1 MTRIFLATMP
11 IASHVMPA
19 LPIAR
24 ELVDKGHDVLWRCGR
39 KFEELITATGATF
52 TPIAHHLDFDENA
65 SAFQTLDERKPGI
78 PGFKKVVLPL
88 FIESV
93 PGHVADIEP
102 VLEAFR
108 PEVVFADHSLL
119 AAPILATRRGT
130 RTVLFVGGP
139 LPLTG
144 ADAPPPG
151 IGLLPG
157 RSRLGRLR
165 DRGLGW
171 LVTHVLFRDVRRAL
185 RRSTAGLGVPR
196 VDGFFMDWVVQL
208 ADRYLV
214 LTVPEFEY
222 PRGDLPSTVEF
233 VGPTWPELP
242 EVPTSPACRR
252 DVERSRAAGVPVVLV
267 IQGPRTADP
276 ASLVAP
282 TAAALADE
290 HVLVVATTGN
300 HDPEEVLPAAR
311 RPANLRLE
319 RSLDPVELL
328 PTADLVVTNGG
339 YDSVQLALAH
349 GVPLV
354 TAGVSDNRLESN
366 NRVRWSGAGVFLR
379 TWRPEPARL
388 RAAVTEVLRDPG
400 YRAEAERLRAAYA
413 RHPGARRAA
422 EVILEVAGA
431 RAA

>member
-1 MTRIFLATMP
+1 MP
-11 IASHVMPA
+11 IAG
-19 LPIAR
+19 

-39 KFEELITATGATF
+39 KFEERITATGAAF
-52 TPIAHHLDFDENA
+52 VPIAPHLDFDENS
-65 SAFQTLDERKPGI
+65 SALRTLDERKPGI
-78 PGFKKVVLPL
+78 PGFKKVLMPL

-93 PGHVADIEP
+93 PGHVADIGP
-102 VLEAFR
+102 VLGAFR
-108 PEVVFADHSLL
+108 PDVVFSDHSLL
-119 AAPILATRRGT
+119 AAPVLARRRGT

-144 ADAPPPG
+144 AGVPPPG
-151 IGLLPG
+151 SGLLPAA
-157 RSRLGRLR
+157 SPLGRVR
-165 DRGLGW
+165 DRGLRW
-171 LVTHVLFRDVRRAL
+171 LASHVLFRDVRRAL

-196 VDGFFMDWVVQL
+196 VDGFFMDWAVRL

-222 PRGDLPSTVEF
+222 PRGDLPPVVEF
-233 VGPTWPELP
+233 VGPTLP
-242 EVPTSPACRR
+242 GPPRAPTPVACRP
-252 DVERSRAAGVPVVLV
+252 DVARARAAGTPVVLV
-267 IQGPRTADP
+267 TREPGTADP
-276 ASLVAP
+276 ASLILPA
-282 TAAALADE
+282 AAALADE
-290 HVLVVATTGN
+290 DVLVVATTGDR
-300 HDPEEVLPAAR
+300 DPEDVLPAAR

-319 RSLDPVELL
+319 RFVRPVELL

-354 TAGVSDNRLESN
+354 TFGVSDNRLESN

-388 RAAVTEVLRDPG
+388 RAAVTEVLADPR
-400 YRAEAERLRAAYA
+400 YRAEAGRLRAAYA

-422 EVILEVAGA
+422 EVILEVAGV
-431 RAA
+431 RAS